1 MNGSSAAIT
10 VPLAATEQVTASK
23 KAPAPKRSFSSRLLG
38 YDIFIS
44 FALGPPPRGTHSYAS
59 DLARRL
65 RERDFTVFFSEDEAS
80 PGEQLDSTLRTALYR
95 SKVLVVIA
103 NRGTLEAPR
112 WVRSEVEEFR
122 RRHPDRPV
130 IAINVDGAL
139 LDPALA
145 ASAQEWLGFQ
155 DKIWLDETAE
165 AIEHGLASAALVDRL
180 AMAPTRLKLNVVWRW
195 VVRGVIA
202 ILIGLGVGLA
212 IATCTANEQKT
223 LAEQRKRLAEQ
234 ERREA
239 ETMARNAMAGELVA
253 KAESVASDHPDQSLL
268 LGLAARRISAVAN
281 VNAVIRA
288 THGSYPHS
296 TVLRGHE
303 GGVISA
309 QFSPDG
315 RTVVTA
321 SFDKTARLWEVA
333 SGRVLQV
340 LVVCL

>member
-1 MNGSSAAIT
+1 MDRPSAAIAT
-10 VPLAATEQVTASK
+10 PLAATEQVTSSK

-180 AMAPTRLKLNVVWRW
+180 AMAPTRLKSNVVWRW

-202 ILIGLGVGLA
+202 ILIGLGGGA
-212 IATCTANEQKT
+212 GYRH
-223 LAEQRKRLAEQ
+223 AESRQEPARGHGARRGSRLG
-234 ERREA
+234 ERRHESRPA
-239 ETMARNAMAGELVA
+239 SSAPTCQPLFRGGGKQDSRSGACSERELCLTVLPGYGISSRSGA
-253 KAESVASDHPDQSLL
+253 WRSS
-268 LGLAARRISAVAN
+268 ARR
-281 VNAVIRA
+281 RRR
-288 THGSYPHS
+288 GS
-296 TVLRGHE
+296 T
-303 GGVISA
+303 
-309 QFSPDG
+309 
-315 RTVVTA
+315 RTV
-321 SFDKTARLWEVA
+321 R
-333 SGRVLQV
+333 G
-340 LVVCL
+340 C